1 MFVFLNLI
9 AIAALVGV
17 DQAIKLWAV
26 QNLQPVGSMTLI
38 PHVVELH
45 FTYNEG
51 MAFSL
56 LWGRQ
61 EVLIA
66 ATSIGMLL
74 IAWWLFTHCRR
85 DPLQRWALVLVL
97 GGGIGNLIDRVLAGQ
112 VVDYINLLFIDFA
125 VFNFA
130 DICVTCGIALLFVD
144 ILLVETRR
152 RKTETPQT
160 AGDTP
165 AQEGGAPDAN
175 A

>member
-9 AIAALVGV
+9 AIAALVGI

-26 QNLQPVGSMTLI
+26 QNLQPVGSMPLI

-61 EVLIA
+61 EILIA

-74 IAWWLFTHCRR
+74 IAWWLFTHCRS
-85 DPLQRWALVLVL
+85 DQLQRWALVLVL
-97 GGGIGNLIDRVLAGQ
+97 GGGHRQPDRPHRRGPGGGLHQPSVHEFCRVQLCRHLRLRRHGP
-112 VVDYINLLFIDFA
+112 VGA
-125 VFNFA
+125 V
-130 DICVTCGIALLFVD
+130 GH
-144 ILLVETRR
+144 
-152 RKTETPQT
+152 P
-160 AGDTP
+160 
-165 AQEGGAPDAN
+165 GGAPQPRKQGRQSGRGQVTHGTA
-175 A
+175 